1 MSDVYPTISE
11 LIAGLEALRREHGDL
26 PVLARGVTGEFV
38 AAEPEIDYVVPIGRT
53 HRWRIAQLTET
64 NIKAITIR

>member
-11 LIAGLEALRREHGDL
+11 LIADLKALRRKHGDL

-53 HRWRIAQLTET
+53 HRWRLAQLTET